1 MSEAARRLRRLE
13 RKKPP
18 GARKEAPSRTE
29 DPRMTASQ
37 SKSNT
42 AGLHAGGAW
51 DLSWLR
57 GKRVAVVVFSHY
69 PSDPRP
75 CRAAEAFARLGMKVE
90 VLCLRRDDGESS
102 REMVNGVVV
111 RRISLKRRRG
121 GKLSYVLQY
130 SAFLLISFV
139 VLTFRA
145 LTRRYH
151 LVHVHNMPDVLVFAA
166 LVPKLFGAKVIL
178 DLHDPMPELMM
189 TIYGLR
195 PDSFGVRL
203 LQRFERWSIRFAD
216 AVLTVNLA
224 CKRLFTARG
233 CPPEKVRVVMNS
245 PDAHIFERRNG
256 QPKTLANG
264 DLKPFVIMYHGSLV
278 ERHGLDIG
286 VSALDMVKRS
296 VPHAELRIYGQ
307 WTPYLEQVLASV
319 RGTHLAKSIRHLGP
333 RTLGQI
339 VEAIDECDVGII
351 PNRRSIFTEINT
363 PTRIFEYLSRAKPVI
378 APAAPG
384 IRDYFSDGQLVFF
397 ELCNAADLAEKIEYV
412 YRHPVEVKKTVASG
426 QEVYREH
433 RWETEQAKLTGLA
446 GELLMVHRQRAS
458 LGRASGASETA
469 AGARVMELPVPADQ
483 RPTGYS
489 E

>member
-296 VPHAELRIYGQ
+296 VPHRSLVGELRARTTRSQSPIQKSNCRYSGAAHAFDGAAAVAAAFPGVVGDPAGAVPGAAHPADAAYA
-307 WTPYLEQVLASV
+307 TASQ
-319 RGTHLAKSIRHLGP
+319 AP
-333 RTLGQI
+333 RLTC
-339 VEAIDECDVGII
+339 A
-351 PNRRSIFTEINT
+351 PSRR
-363 PTRIFEYLSRAKPVI
+363 RARRP
-378 APAAPG
+378 P
-384 IRDYFSDGQLVFF
+384 
-397 ELCNAADLAEKIEYV
+397 
-412 YRHPVEVKKTVASG
+412 
-426 QEVYREH
+426 
-433 RWETEQAKLTGLA
+433 
-446 GELLMVHRQRAS
+446 
-458 LGRASGASETA
+458 GRA
-469 AGARVMELPVPADQ
+469 
-483 RPTGYS
+483 
-489 E
+489 